1 MAEQKEKLAEEQ
13 KEPKRRK
20 PRAPDITGM
29 RSGRVVAIE
38 RTDEK
43 RGTCYLWRCRCDCG
57 KELLLEPYKI
67 IGGKVQSCGCIRNEK
82 KIKDLTGQRFDRLVA
97 IRRLDKKRGS
107 SYLWLCKCDCGNFI
121 ETSANALLMG
131 NTGSCGCKRI
141 DALRKTVDTHG
152 VVTDHI
158 HLIDGTSVERV
169 NQKKLQKNNTSG
181 YTGVRARGD
190 KWIAT
195 ITFKKQVYYLGIY
208 DQLQDAVEAR
218 KKAEEQLFGP
228 FLEWYNATY
237 PNHRKSAPEE
247 ELAQVG
253 DDEEEK

>member
-1 MAEQKEKLAEEQ
+1 MAEQEEKLAEVQ

-20 PRAPDITGM
+20 SRAPDITGM

-67 IGGKVQSCGCIRNEK
+67 TGGKVQSCGCIRNEK
-82 KIKDLTGQRFDRLVA
+82 KIKDLTGQRFVRLVA
-97 IRRLDKKRGS
+97 IKRLDKKRGS
-107 SYLWLCKCDCGNFI
+107 SYLWLCKCDCGNYI

-141 DALRKTVDTHG
+141 DAVRKTLGDHG
-152 VVTDHI
+152 EIGQRVHYV
-158 HLIDGTSVERV
+158 DGTSVERV
-169 NQKKLQKNNTSG
+169 NQTKLQKNNTSG

-190 KWIAT
+190 KWIAA
-195 ITFKKQVYYLGIY
+195 ITFKKKNYYLGIY
-208 DQLQDAVEAR
+208 ENLEDAVAAR
-218 KKAEEQLFGP
+218 KQAEEQLFGP
-228 FLEWYNATY
+228 FLEWYYTHY
-237 PNHRKSAPEE
+237 PNRRKDEQESI
-247 ELAQVG
+247 LSDVG
-253 DDEEEK
+253 DEEEK

>member
-1 MAEQKEKLAEEQ
+1 MAEKKEKLAEVQ

-20 PRAPDITGM
+20 SRAPDITGM

-67 IGGKVQSCGCIRNEK
+67 TGGKVQSCGCIRNEK

-97 IRRLDKKRGS
+97 IKRLDKKRGS
-107 SYLWLCKCDCGNFI
+107 SYLWLCKCDCGNYI

-141 DALRKTVDTHG
+141 DAVRKTLGDHG
-152 VVTDHI
+152 EIGQRVHYV
-158 HLIDGTSVERV
+158 DGTSVERV
-169 NQKKLQKNNTSG
+169 NQTKLQKNNTSG

-190 KWIAT
+190 KWIAA
-195 ITFKKQVYYLGIY
+195 ITFKKKNYYLGIY
-208 DQLQDAVEAR
+208 ENLEDAVAAR
-218 KKAEEQLFGP
+218 KQAEEQLFGP
-228 FLEWYNATY
+228 FLEWYYTHY
-237 PNHRKSAPEE
+237 PNRRKDEQESI
-247 ELAQVG
+247 LSDVG
-253 DDEEEK
+253 DEEEK